1 VSGALSQQEI
11 DALLSSA
18 GEAGDSAS
26 GDTASEGKAK
36 TLQQFD
42 FRLPHRLSK
51 NQLRVLQA
59 LHEDFAEAFAS
70 YMVSRLQNMVSMTVQ
85 SVDQLFYS
93 EFVLSLPSPGC
104 FYVLRVRGQEAL
116 AVMEVSPL
124 LVLAFVEH
132 LMGGTAGAE
141 KSARPIT
148 RIEQTIVKGIFQ
160 RAVTELERAW
170 RNFAEL
176 SFSLERYESERDF
189 LQMAPGSEIV
199 VAISFELSIAN
210 QPHRLRVCIPTF
222 ALEDVLAR
230 LNLQHFDAL
239 SPARRTPAWSP
250 VIEKALASTRLPV
263 SALLGK
269 TTITVRDLLGLKT
282 GSVIETTLPTDGE
295 IQVLIGG
302 KPRFLGSPG
311 VSGGKLAVKIS
322 RPYDETATGE

>member
-1 VSGALSQQEI
+1 MSGPLSQQEI
-11 DALLSSA
+11 DALLSTTGEA
-18 GEAGDSAS
+18 GEAAS
-26 GDTASEGKAK
+26 GEGAEKD
-36 TLQQFD
+36 LQPFD

-59 LHEDFAEAFAS
+59 LHEDFTEAFAS
-70 YMVSRLQNMVSMTVQ
+70 YLVSRLQNTVSMTVQ

-104 FYVLRVRGQEAL
+104 FYLLRVRGQEAL
-116 AVMEVSPL
+116 AVMDVSPQ

-132 LMGGTAGAE
+132 LMGGTTGAE
-141 KSARPIT
+141 KTARPIT

-160 RAVTELERAW
+160 RAVAELERAW
-170 RNFAEL
+170 RSFAEV

-199 VAISFELSIAN
+199 VAVSFELSIAN
-210 QPHRLRVCIPTF
+210 QPYQLRFCFPTF

-230 LNLQHFDAL
+230 LNLQHFDTLAPARQTPTW
-239 SPARRTPAWSP
+239 SPA
-250 VIEKALASTRLPV
+250 IQHALGSTRLPV

-269 TTITVRDLLGLKT
+269 TTITVRELLSLKV
-282 GSVIETTLPTDGE
+282 GSVIETPLSTDGE
-295 IQVLIGG
+295 IQVLIGD

-311 VSGGKLAVKIS
+311 VSEGKLAVKVA
-322 RPYDETATGE
+322 RPFDETATGE